1 MDADYARNRAADG
14 TANHPFEHA
23 LFVLTT
29 VMSKPSADRAVVD
42 AGHKSAAVDSGPPE
56 PYARPGVVYRR
67 PSDEHGVLLSEGGLL
82 PARGEKIL
90 LIPGHCDPTVN
101 LYDWYVCVRNLHG
114 PGARVEA
121 IWPVSARG
129 AAQ

>member
-1 MDADYARNRAADG
+1 
-14 TANHPFEHA
+14 
-23 LFVLTT
+23 
-29 VMSKPSADRAVVD
+29 MSKPNDSRAVVD
-42 AGHKSAAVDSGPPE
+42 AGHKSASVDSGPPE

-67 PSDEHGVLLSEGGLL
+67 PSDEHGVLVSEGGVL

-101 LYDWYVCVRNLHG
+101 LYDWYVCVRGMDRNLNG
-114 PGARVEA
+114 GAPKVEA